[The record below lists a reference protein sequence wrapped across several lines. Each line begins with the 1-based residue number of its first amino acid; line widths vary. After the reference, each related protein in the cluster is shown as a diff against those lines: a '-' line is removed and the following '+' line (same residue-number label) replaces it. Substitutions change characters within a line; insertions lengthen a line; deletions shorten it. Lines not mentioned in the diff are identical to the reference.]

1 MVLGEAVGVD
11 RMVTRMPQRP
21 QHNRSACSFP
31 CISWVVAAICCVCSL
46 SILGCSSA
54 EPSPAPVIAA
64 SGTPTAPPPM
74 EAPQHFAP
82 ADSHSYV
89 TTGPLVVEQ
98 QADVTAERDGRV
110 TAVKAEIGDHVRR
123 GQVLATL
130 DDRSLQAA
138 HAEKAAHLDSLRA
151 QVQSWETEE
160 KSNQADLRRA
170 DSMRAEKILDD
181 EDWEHV
187 QYKLSETT
195 TQVARA
201 KADEAAAAA
210 DLHAADVELD
220 QCRIVAPFD
229 GVVGRR
235 SVHDAQ
241 GVRKGDALFW
251 ITAQG
256 PLHVLFTVP
265 ESAMAAYSRG
275 SRLELTTADYP
286 HLQQPATVI
295 RVSPVVDPASGSVEV
310 IGSLE
315 KPSPLLK
322 PGMSMQVK
330 LKPR

>member
-1 MVLGEAVGVD
+1 VGLGEALGMD
-11 RMVTRMPQRP
+11 RMVARMPQHHQR
-21 QHNRSACSFP
+21 NRSACRFI
-31 CISWVVAAICCVCSL
+31 CFSWTAAVICCVFSL
-46 SILGCSSA
+46 GSLGCSST
-54 EPSPAPVIAA
+54 EPSPSPVIAA
-64 SGTPTAPPPM
+64 SGTPSAPPPM
-74 EAPQHFAP
+74 EAPQHPAP
-82 ADSHSYV
+82 ADSHSFA

-110 TAVKAEIGDHVRR
+110 TAVKVEIGDHVRR
-123 GQVLATL
+123 GQVLATV
-130 DDRSLQAA
+130 DDRALQAA

-151 QVQSWETEE
+151 QVQSWETEQ

-170 DSMRAEKILDD
+170 DAMRAEKILDD

-187 QYKLSETT
+187 QYKLTETGA
-195 TQVARA
+195 QVARY
-201 KADEAAAAA
+201 KADETAAAA

-251 ITAQG
+251 ITAQA

-275 SRLELTTADYP
+275 AKLELTTADYP